1 MLSDQVAVSI
11 FPTAAT
17 GTGAKVNMH
26 GIYAITDPV
35 LLTGDKL
42 DTYVD
47 AALQGGISMLQY
59 RNKSADYHLR
69 VEEATRLQTLCS
81 SYKVPLLIND
91 DIQLCLEV
99 GAAGVHLG
107 QRDTTVCTARRL
119 LGDAAIIGITC
130 HNDIDAALRA
140 EAEGASYVA
149 FGRFFPSRT
158 KPDATPAALQ
168 VMKTAKAQLQ
178 IPLVAI
184 GGVNT
189 ENGASLIA
197 AGADMLAV
205 IDYLFSTPAVASRAT
220 ALCKLFKP

>member
-1 MLSDQVAVSI
+1 
-11 FPTAAT
+11 
-17 GTGAKVNMH
+17 MH

-35 LLTGDKL
+35 LLAGDKL
-42 DTYVD
+42 DRYVEE
-47 AALQGGISMLQY
+47 ALQGGINMLQY
-59 RNKSADYHLR
+59 RNKSADHKLR
-69 VEEATRLQTLCS
+69 VQEAKRLQTLCS
-81 SYKVPLLIND
+81 QYRVPLLIND

-107 QRDTTVCTARRL
+107 QKDSTLREARHL

-130 HNDIDAALRA
+130 YSDINAALQA

-158 KPDATPAALQ
+158 KPDAARAAPQ
-168 VMKTAKAQLQ
+168 VLNAAKAQLQ

-184 GGVNT
+184 GGVNA
-189 ENGASLIA
+189 ENGALLIA

-205 IDYLFSTPAVASRAT
+205 IDYLFSTPAVASRAR
-220 ALCKLFKP
+220 ALSKLFKTVTD